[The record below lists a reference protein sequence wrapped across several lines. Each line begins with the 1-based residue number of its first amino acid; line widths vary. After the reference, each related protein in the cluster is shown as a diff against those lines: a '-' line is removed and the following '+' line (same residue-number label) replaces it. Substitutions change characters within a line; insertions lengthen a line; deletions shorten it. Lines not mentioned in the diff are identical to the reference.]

1 MMDEGEYHKSSKD
14 DGGEWNGI
22 PIERPHHY
30 HFHYQHTNLNFGRDH
45 SRTYFARDVFWSYR
59 FTQSI
64 PLIRQ
69 YNMKA
74 SEMALGY

>member
-30 HFHYQHTNLNFGRDH
+30 HFHINTQTSTLGGTIPVLILRGMSSGLTALLNPSH
-45 SRTYFARDVFWSYR
+45 
-59 FTQSI
+59 
-64 PLIRQ
+64 
-69 YNMKA
+69 
-74 SEMALGY
+74 